1 MDTRDPALRQ
11 EIERRLRAVEV
22 DEAVDT
28 AHAPL
33 ARADLGL
40 LGLIVAVATVV
51 GFLLVG

>member
-11 EIERRLRAVEV
+11 EVERRLQLVEV
-22 DEAVDT
+22 DEAADA

-40 LGLIVAVATVV
+40 LGLIVAVCTVV
-51 GFLLVG
+51 GLLLVG

>member
-11 EIERRLRAVEV
+11 EIERRLQAVAA
-22 DEAVDT
+22 DETGDA

-40 LGLIVAVATVV
+40 LALIVAVGTIV